1 MFALTSSAPF
11 VHQHQQ
17 PQHHQS
23 TYQQTKLP
31 ALTSSVSFGGASG
44 AEARSLPP
52 PPLALGTASSGATQS
67 GVLPS
72 PAAHF
77 YSHHYGPSTTS
88 MTSPAAGQDTHS
100 TGIEAESLELAKRA
114 NPVKLE
120 TGNATADGSCRSAPA
135 TSSNFPGSALAN
147 GAGEATTIDSL
158 SDAQRPIASAITASP
173 SILPPMSDR
182 LERFG
187 STNDQSSNVET
198 GSSSASGDN
207 AAWTRGT
214 ATGGLP
220 TNSNPAG
227 MSSSSYNG
235 SAAGNIA
242 PSGLTGS
249 LGGPHANQPGATR
262 LSGDSGRFAFYPSDS
277 SSSGHPRDTH
287 HSGSSSSAW
296 DHTQSTT
303 PITPYGPP
311 PPHSAHSG
319 VDTNTPSTATTSGP
333 YAQQRGSVSYY
344 QPAGSIAQQAH
355 QNFASDRATSPSHP
369 LWAASEPNSPN
380 VPQTASAPSTSHG
393 YPQGQPRGMPMS
405 YSARPSYGQS
415 VARISTPTYASM
427 ATGAGSGAGGGGGG
441 PFTAGPAGPVPSY
454 MGGAAGLYHSADV
467 GHGQMMNGP
476 QRTYMSQQGAPQSG
490 HQGYNSQHFANAYG
504 HSAPFLSSGYPGQTG
519 MMGMQGAHAPH
530 SAPLPSDPIIQDSYG
545 NTVEFRTHYF
555 NPFEVKHRRRTTKA
569 QFKVLEGTFKET
581 PKPTAAVRKHIA
593 EELGMPTRAVQ
604 IWFQNRRAKAKA
616 SAKKDQDKTK
626 KEGAA
631 SSDVKPGQVGDGSGA
646 STSEASA
653 PHRPSGGSVS
663 FDSSFGHSSSVESAA
678 SQPHESSVT
687 SANAASHG
695 QSTGMYGE
703 RGSFSG
709 PSSASFYPDNSG
721 TSSSHQGGGSTS
733 NTPRY
738 APPYHPSD
746 GSWRSYQ

>member
-11 VHQHQQ
+11 VHQHQP

-31 ALTSSVSFGGASG
+31 ALASSVSFGGASG

-77 YSHHYGPSTTS
+77 YSHHYGTSTTS

-100 TGIEAESLELAKRA
+100 TGIEAESLESAKRA
-114 NPVKLE
+114 NPVILE

-135 TSSNFPGSALAN
+135 TSSNFSGSALENN

-158 SDAQRPIASAITASP
+158 SDAQRPIASAIPASP
-173 SILPPMSDR
+173 SILPSMSDR
-182 LERFG
+182 LERLG

-214 ATGGLP
+214 ATAGLQ
-220 TNSNPAG
+220 TNSNPAA

-242 PSGLTGS
+242 PSGLTSS

-319 VDTNTPSTATTSGP
+319 VDTNTPSTATTGGP

-380 VPQTASAPSTSHG
+380 VPQTTSAPSTSHG

-405 YSARPSYGQS
+405 YGARPPYGQS

-427 ATGAGSGAGGGGGG
+427 ATGAGNGVGGGGG

-454 MGGAAGLYHSADV
+454 MGGSAGLYHSADN
-467 GHGQMMNGP
+467 GHGQMLSGP
-476 QRTYMSQQGAPQSG
+476 QRAYMSQQGVPQSG
-490 HQGYNSQHFANAYG
+490 HQGYNSQHFASAYG
-504 HSAPFLSSGYPGQTG
+504 HSAPFSSSGYPGQPG
-519 MMGMQGAHAPH
+519 MVGMQGAHAPH

-631 SSDVKPGQVGDGSGA
+631 SSDVKPGQGGDGS
-646 STSEASA
+646 
-653 PHRPSGGSVS
+653 
-663 FDSSFGHSSSVESAA
+663 
-678 SQPHESSVT
+678 
-687 SANAASHG
+687 
-695 QSTGMYGE
+695 GMYGE

-709 PSSASFYPDNSG
+709 PTSASFYPDNSG
-721 TSSSHQGGGSTS
+721 NPSSHQGGGSTS

-738 APPYHPSD
+738 APSYHPSD